1 MKSTALALFC
11 SVVFFAL
18 SFSPQGS
25 ADSGIPTTFP
35 SSNQLTEGQSELLE
49 KLKTASTMQQ
59 RAAVIYVSGIGATRF
74 VKRAIQD
81 GMVSPDTKFEYT
93 LLTSAATNGHLETVK
108 MLIGIGAN
116 IELKD
121 KWQDSPLKAAARA
134 GHLDIVTYLL
144 SKGANPD
151 SEGKSGS
158 TPLTSASYI
167 GRIDIV
173 KALLKGGA
181 TVKSNKARW
190 TLIHYAAKY
199 GHSKLIDCL
208 LYTSPS
214 PRDATLSRM
223 PSSA

>member
-81 GMVSPDTKFEYT
+81 GMVSPDTKSDYT

-108 MLIGIGAN
+108 MLIDIGAN

-121 KWQDSPLKAAARA
+121 KWQDSPLKAEK
-134 GHLDIVTYLL
+134 T
-144 SKGANPD
+144 
-151 SEGKSGS
+151 
-158 TPLTSASYI
+158 I
-167 GRIDIV
+167 G
-173 KALLKGGA
+173 
-181 TVKSNKARW
+181 VKS
-190 TLIHYAAKY
+190 
-199 GHSKLIDCL
+199 
-208 LYTSPS
+208 
-214 PRDATLSRM
+214 
-223 PSSA
+223 